1 MLSPSYHEAFSALK
15 ARASASF
22 PVKDRAKIAAAEA
35 RMKLVAAEVEVII
48 DAAMKQTGRVIT
60 INEMTEEQL
69 VYIVL
74 HYSAET
80 HPN

>member
-1 MLSPSYHEAFSALK
+1 MK
-15 ARASASF
+15 
-22 PVKDRAKIAAAEA
+22 PVE
-35 RMKLVAAEVEVII
+35 AEVEVII
-48 DAAMKQTGRVIT
+48 NAAMKQTGPVIT

-74 HYSAET
+74 CHSAET